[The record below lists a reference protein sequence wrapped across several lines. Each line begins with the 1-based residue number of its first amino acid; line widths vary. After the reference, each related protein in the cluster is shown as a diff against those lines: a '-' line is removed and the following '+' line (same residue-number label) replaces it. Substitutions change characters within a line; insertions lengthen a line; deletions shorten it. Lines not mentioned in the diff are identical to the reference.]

1 MIKRLKD
8 KRGVSM
14 AEMIIAMTIITLVT
28 AAAMTIMISSLRTTN
43 RDFSEAEDQNFTSNA
58 VACFT
63 AAGSVDEFT
72 KYMKE
77 DFGYATLNDEVP
89 ENPTDAVRYHLSGDQ
104 IALVFASYGAGGSG
118 TLTIGIF
125 ESISAENP
133 IDTVTFQKGAR

>member
-63 AAGSVDEFT
+63 AAGSAEFFGQYMEELGYTTVIEGDAFVD
-72 KYMKE
+72 
-77 DFGYATLNDEVP
+77 GN
-89 ENPTDAVRYHLSGDQ
+89 NAVFYNL
-104 IALVFASYGAGGSG
+104 AGGREAKVSVSYHPNNGSG
-118 TLTIGIF
+118 SLTIGIY
-125 ESISAENP
+125 EAGSDDP
-133 IDTVTFQKGAR
+133 IDSMTFQKGAR